1 MDSINIQKL
10 LASSNYMIVNK
21 ELLKNIG
28 AIEALLLAELCNEY
42 VYYYETEQTD
52 NDGYFYSTIE
62 NVEKNTGLSREQ
74 QDTALLHLIEKG
86 IIDKNVKG
94 IPPKRFFKINEKA
107 LEQSICGN
115 DTNQFVEKT
124 QNVMCEKHKSICGK
138 DTTNIN
144 NITIN
149 KNINKK
155 KEDISKDISKKEKK
169 FVKPTIEEVESYI
182 QEKQKNVN
190 AIAFWN
196 FYESKGWMIG
206 KNHMKSWKSAIATWE
221 QNAKRSNYRV
231 QQNITI
237 GKPDYQQAESQQKSV
252 VLSEEQKAKML
263 ELQRKMGGN
272 NVK

>member
-1 MDSINIQKL
+1 MDSLNIQKL

-94 IPPKRFFKINEKA
+94 IPPKRYFKINEKA
-107 LEQSICGN
+107 LEQSICVK
-115 DTNQFVEKT
+115 DTNQFVGKI

-169 FVKPTIEEVESYI
+169 FIKPTIEEVESYI
-182 QEKQKNVN
+182 LEKHKNVN

-221 QNAKRSNYRV
+221 QNNNHSNYK
-231 QQNITI
+231 QHANITI
-237 GKPDYQQAESQQKSV
+237 NPPDFSKA
-252 VLSEEQKAKML
+252 EEQAKQTVL
-263 ELQRKMGGN
+263 TDEEKENIRKMQEMIKRGG
-272 NVK
+272 KE